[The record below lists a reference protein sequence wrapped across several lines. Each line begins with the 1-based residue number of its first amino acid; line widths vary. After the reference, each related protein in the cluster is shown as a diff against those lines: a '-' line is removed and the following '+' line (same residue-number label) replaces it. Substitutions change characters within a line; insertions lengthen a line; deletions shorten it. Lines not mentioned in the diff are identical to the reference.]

1 MRGFPEHA
9 RPSLREPP
17 TSPWR
22 PSHRCPDIPVAHT
35 MKTRTLLITVLA
47 SALAAAAW
55 WQFGRAPKP
64 AAPPSATGAADAT
77 APGAGAGAPPGRPAS
92 ADAAPAAP
100 LEFAAADLL
109 TIAQGSIT
117 RSIPITGSLRAVR
130 QGLVRAK
137 AAGELRE
144 LLVREGESVSAGQ
157 TIARVDPTEFESR
170 VKEREAQLRSAQAQL
185 EQAES
190 TLARNRQL
198 IDRGF
203 ISPSALDNAS
213 SALDAA
219 AGARDAAQAQ
229 LAVARKA
236 LADTAVLAPMAGVV
250 AERFVQPGEKVSPD
264 VRILSL
270 IDLGQLEIEAPVP
283 AGELGAVRIG
293 QTVSLQVEG
302 VSGEQSG
309 RILRIG
315 PATTTGT
322 RSVPVYIGIE
332 NRGERLRVGLFAQ
345 GSLALETRQGVVT
358 VPLSAVRE
366 RAGRSFVY
374 ALVEGKLVEK
384 DIVPG
389 LRDESARD
397 ARGGAGLVEVRSG
410 LATGDRIVAVNL
422 GTLRAGSPVR
432 ELPAR

>member
-1 MRGFPEHA
+1 
-9 RPSLREPP
+9 
-17 TSPWR
+17 
-22 PSHRCPDIPVAHT
+22 

-47 SALAAAAW
+47 AALAVAAW
-55 WQFGRAPKP
+55 WQFGRAPKTVATGP
-64 AAPPSATGAADAT
+64 EGTATPSAAAAAAAAPTVGNAAN
-77 APGAGAGAPPGRPAS
+77 P
-92 ADAAPAAP
+92 APAAA
-100 LEFAAADLL
+100 LEFAATDLL
-109 TIAQGSIT
+109 TLAPGSIT

-170 VKEREAQLRSAQAQL
+170 VKEREAQLRSAQAQV

-198 IDRGF
+198 IERGF
-203 ISPSALDNAS
+203 ISPSALDNAR

-283 AGELGAVRIG
+283 ASELGAVRIG
-293 QTVSLQVEG
+293 QAVSLQVEG

-315 PATTTGT
+315 PSTSTGT
-322 RSVPVYIGIE
+322 RSVPVYIGID

-345 GSLALETRQGVVT
+345 GSLALETRTGVIT

-374 ALVEGKLVEK
+374 AVQDGRLVEK
-384 DIVPG
+384 DVTPG

-397 ARGGAGLVEVRSG
+397 ARGGAGVVEVRSG
-410 LATGDRIVAVNL
+410 LAAGDRIVAVNL
-422 GTLRAGSPVR
+422 GTLRTGSSVR
-432 ELPAR
+432 ERPAR

>member
-1 MRGFPEHA
+1 
-9 RPSLREPP
+9 
-17 TSPWR
+17 
-22 PSHRCPDIPVAHT
+22 
-35 MKTRTLLITVLA
+35 MKTRILFITVLA
-47 SALAAAAW
+47 AALAVGAW
-55 WQFGRAPKP
+55 WQFSRAPKTAPPPGSTAP
-64 AAPPSATGAADAT
+64 AAAT
-77 APGAGAGAPPGRPAS
+77 ASGPAAG
-92 ADAAPAAP
+92 AAPAV
-100 LEFAAADLL
+100 LEFAAGDLITL
-109 TIAQGSIT
+109 APGSIT

-236 LADTAVLAPMAGVV
+236 LADTAVLAPMSGVV

-270 IDLGQLEIEAPVP
+270 IDLSQLEIEAPVP
-283 AGELGAVRIG
+283 ASELGAVRIG
-293 QTVSLQVEG
+293 QAVSLQVEG
-302 VSGEQSG
+302 VAGEQSG

-315 PATTTGT
+315 PSTSTGT
-322 RSVPVYIGIE
+322 RSVPVYIGID
-332 NRGERLRVGLFAQ
+332 NRGDRLRAGLFAQ
-345 GSLALETRQGVVT
+345 GSLALETRQGVIT
-358 VPLSAVRE
+358 VPLSALRE

-374 ALVEGKLVEK
+374 AVQDGRLVEK
-384 DIVPG
+384 DVVPG

-397 ARGGAGLVEVRSG
+397 ARGGAGAIEVRSG
-410 LATGDRIVAVNL
+410 LAAGDRIVAVNL